1 MKHLLALII
10 SLIVFEE
17 SHAQNADTLDVARN
31 IDMDQVVVTATRTPR
46 LLKAVPIVTRVIGNA
61 DIKRMDATNVGN
73 LLESEMPGVE
83 FTYAMN
89 QQQQLNIQGFGGSSV
104 LFLIDGERVA
114 GETHDNVDYQRLN
127 MGNVAR
133 IEIVK
138 GAASSLYGSQAIGG
152 VINIISQD
160 AFKPWSVNVNARVGT
175 IGSQRYGASVGTRSG
190 RIRNTFNVLR
200 EKNNS
205 IVLPRDGVF
214 DEIYANNTWN
224 FKDRLK
230 YNPTENLTFTAR
242 ASYFFREMES
252 SKVIFNRYRDFS
264 GGLKGEMKIAEGRN
278 FELSYSYDQ
287 YDKSD
292 YTLASRLDIRDYS
305 NVQHSVRG
313 LYNHTFVGKH
323 TLTVG
328 GDYMRDYLLTYQFA
342 NGGSFYQHT
351 ADVFAQFEWT
361 LPRDW
366 QIVGGT
372 RFDYYSDT
380 KLKHVSSKISFMKKM
395 NSISLRG
402 YYAGGFKAPS
412 LKELYT
418 SWNMQNMF
426 MIYGNPQLKPE
437 VSSNFSASAE
447 YQHSNVNMLLNLFH
461 NTVTNR
467 ISLIWSQ
474 LHNGML
480 YDNVNKV
487 YISGL
492 DASIST
498 RWSNGLGGKVA
509 YTYTRESVPNGEP
522 LVTSTRPHMASLRI
536 DYDRQ
541 WQLYGI
547 NASLTG
553 KFFSATDAGEYT
565 ANTGFKEVETIHYS
579 AYTMWKLIVNQRI
592 CNAVSVTAT
601 IDNLFNYIPDY
612 FHTSSPATIGR
623 TYSIGIS
630 MDIEELPFLDFFF
643 VMRALSKK

>member
-1 MKHLLALII
+1 MKHLLLLII
-10 SLIVFEE
+10 SASIYTTAF
-17 SHAQNADTLDVARN
+17 SQTSTDSLDVFKN
-31 IDMDQVVVTATRTPR
+31 VDMEQVVVTATRTPR
-46 LLKAVPIVTRVIGNA
+46 QLKAVPIVTRVIGNM

-160 AFKPWSVNVNARVGT
+160 AVKPWAVNVNAR
-175 IGSQRYGASVGTRSG
+175 IGSIGNQRYSASVNLRKDKIRSSLNAQ
-190 RIRNTFNVLR
+190 REHALPIR
-200 EKNNS
+200 
-205 IVLPRDGVF
+205 LPREGVF
-214 DEIYANNTWN
+214 EEIYANNTWN
-224 FKDRLK
+224 LKERLK
-230 YNPTENLTFTAR
+230 YNPTDNITFTAR

-252 SKVIFNRYRDFS
+252 SSVIYNRYRDFS
-264 GGLKGEMKIAEGRN
+264 GGIKGEWKISDGQN
-278 FELSYSYDQ
+278 VELSYSYDQ

-292 YTLASRLDIRDYS
+292 YTIASRLDIRDYS

-313 LYNHTFVGKH
+313 LYSHTFNGKH

-328 GDYMRDYLLTYQFA
+328 GDYLHDYLLTYQFV

-351 ADVFAQFEWT
+351 ADAFAQLEWT
-361 LPRDW
+361 LPKEW

-380 KLKHVSSKISFMKKM
+380 KLKHVSSKVSVMKKI
-395 NSISLRG
+395 NNLSLRG

-426 MIYGNPQLKPE
+426 MIYGNTGLRPE
-437 VSSNFSASAE
+437 VSRNYSVSAE
-447 YQHSNVNMLLNLFH
+447 YQHQKINVLLNIFH
-461 NTVTNR
+461 NTVTDR
-467 ISLIWSQ
+467 ISLFWSRV
-474 LHNGML
+474 HNGML
-480 YDNVNKV
+480 YDNANKV
-487 YISGL
+487 NISGL
-492 DASIST
+492 DASVST
-498 RWSNGLGGKVA
+498 RLSSGIGGKA
-509 YTYTRESVPNGEP
+509 SYTYTRERVIDGEP
-522 LVTSTRPHMASLRI
+522 LVSSTRPHLTSLRI
-536 DYDRQ
+536 DYDKR
-541 WQLYGI
+541 WQKYGF

-553 KFFSATDAGEYT
+553 KYLSATDASEYT
-565 ANTGFKEVETIHYS
+565 ASTGFKEVETIHYT
-579 AYTMWKLIVNQRI
+579 AYTMWKLIFTQKI
-592 CNAVSVTAT
+592 LNAISVTTT
-601 IDNLFNYIPDY
+601 IDNLFDYIPEY
-612 FHTSSPATIGR
+612 FHTSSPATTGR
-623 TYSIGIS
+623 TYSVGVS
-630 MDIEELPFLDFFF
+630 VDIEELW
-643 VMRALSKK
+643 R